1 MPTLPSNSQ
10 NLLIRVTSNSQEA
23 WAELLQEIERFSG
36 DTIFEVIDDPQLDGF
51 SADDLEELLVESDNT
66 YALVVDDETLTNDE
80 HPLLAISSFGD
91 SLRVLPA
98 LASAVADN
106 LAIANLSLSDYRQ
119 AADDD
124 GVLRTI

>member
-10 NLLIRVTSNSQEA
+10 NLLVRVTSNSQES
-23 WAELLQEIERFSG
+23 WAELLQEIERVSG
-36 DTIFEVIDDPQLDGF
+36 DTNFEVIDDPQLDGF

>member
-10 NLLIRVTSNSQEA
+10 NLLVRVTSNSQEA
-23 WAELLQEIERFSG
+23 WAELLQEIERLSG

-66 YALVVDDETLTNDE
+66 YALVADDETLTNDE

-98 LASAVADN
+98 LASAVTDN

-119 AADDD
+119 AADGD